1 MTKNTTTSIAS
12 KTQMIIKG
20 LCMNNTKFHSFQ
32 KKRQGKSFDCFI
44 SYNKKLDARIYAK
57 DHPT

>member
-1 MTKNTTTSIAS
+1 MDNFWSLLPM
-12 KTQMIIKG
+12 MIIKE

-32 KKRQGKSFDCFI
+32 KKSQGKSFDCFI
-44 SYNKKLDARIYAK
+44 SYNKKLDVQIYAK